1 MGLITY
7 LRTDSTRI
15 SEEADRSAREYI
27 GKNYGDSYVASAVT
41 EKKNGQKIQDAHEAI
56 RPSDIRRSPVM
67 IKEALGRDQF
77 RLYQLIWKRFTAS
90 RMQPARFETTSVK
103 IQGNE
108 YVFTV
113 SASKLLFDGFL
124 SVYTDR
130 PLYGGLSG

>member
-1 MGLITY
+1 
-7 LRTDSTRI
+7 
-15 SEEADRSAREYI
+15 
-27 GKNYGDSYVASAVT
+27 
-41 EKKNGQKIQDAHEAI
+41 
-56 RPSDIRRSPVM
+56 M

-124 SVYTDR
+124 SVYTDGEEDLKGGNLLTGKLDENSALTLKSFDSKQHFTQPPAHYTEASLVKTLEEMGIGR
-130 PLYGGLSG
+130 PVPTRLPSPRFWPDTMW